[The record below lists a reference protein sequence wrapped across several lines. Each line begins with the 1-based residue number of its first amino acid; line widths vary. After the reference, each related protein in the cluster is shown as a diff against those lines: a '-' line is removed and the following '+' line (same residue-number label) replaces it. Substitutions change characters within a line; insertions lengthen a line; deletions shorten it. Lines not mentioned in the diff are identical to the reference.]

1 MSIEYRGETF
11 SGYNKPKRTP
21 KHPTKSHVV
30 LAKVGSTIKM
40 IRFGEQGASTAGKPK
55 AGESDKMKAKRKSF
69 KARHGKN
76 IARGK
81 LSAAYWADKVKW
93 QRNISMGS
101 TQKEKENEAIY
112 TQIEMDLLLE
122 QIKEDERKEAM
133 QNHLDAEAKKRDS
146 KAGMNKGGMPKKD
159 FAKPGSYSSAY
170 NKGGMGKAKT
180 GHTDYRKG
188 GMVYGSK
195 K

>member
-21 KHPTKSHVV
+21 SHPKKSHVV
-30 LAKVGSTIKM
+30 LAKV
-40 IRFGEQGASTAGKPK
+40 
-55 AGESDKMKAKRKSF
+55 
-69 KARHGKN
+69 GKN

-133 QNHLDAEAKKRDS
+133 QNHLDAEADKRD
-146 KAGMNKGGMPKKD
+146 KAGGIKKGMNKGGMPKKD